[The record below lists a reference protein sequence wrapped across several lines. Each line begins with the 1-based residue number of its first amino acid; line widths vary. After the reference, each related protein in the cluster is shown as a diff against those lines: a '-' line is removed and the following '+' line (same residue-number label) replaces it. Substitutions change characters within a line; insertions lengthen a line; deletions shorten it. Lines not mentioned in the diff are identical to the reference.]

1 MRSRCASAQPPTLA
15 AVASIDD
22 VRTLVALDNGLASVS
37 IVRPDGSLQSTVV
50 NAGVIPHPLGQR
62 PVAAF
67 VARGGTHKIGHLR
80 RDARATLLW
89 RAGWAWA
96 TVEGTV
102 ELAGPDDPLAGVD
115 ADRLRLLL
123 REIYTAAGGI
133 HEDWAEYDRV
143 VAAERRVAVLVTPTR
158 IYQNP

>member
-1 MRSRCASAQPPTLA
+1 MASL
-15 AVASIDD
+15 DD
-22 VRTLVALDNGLASVS
+22 VRALIALDHGLASVTT
-37 IVRPDGSLQSTVV
+37 VRPDGSLQSTVV
-50 NAGVIPHPLGQR
+50 NAGVVAHPVGGR

-67 VARGGTHKIGHLR
+67 VARGGTRKLVHLR
-80 RDARATLLW
+80 ADARATLVW

-102 ELAGPDDPLAGVD
+102 ELCGPDDPLQGVD
-115 ADRLRLLL
+115 RERLRLLL
-123 REIYTAAGGI
+123 REVFEAAGGE

-143 VAAERRVAVLVTPTR
+143 MAAERRAAVLVTPTR

>member
-1 MRSRCASAQPPTLA
+1 
-15 AVASIDD
+15 VASLDD
-22 VRTLVALDNGLASVS
+22 VRALIALDHGLASVTT
-37 IVRPDGSLQSTVV
+37 VRPDGSLQSTVV
-50 NAGVIPHPLGQR
+50 NAGVVAHPVGGR

-67 VARGGTHKIGHLR
+67 VARGGTRKLVHLR
-80 RDARATLLW
+80 ADARATLVW

-102 ELAGPDDPLAGVD
+102 ELCGPDDPLQDVD
-115 ADRLRLLL
+115 RERLRLLL
-123 REIYTAAGGI
+123 REVFEAAGGE

-143 VAAERRVAVLVTPTR
+143 MAAERRAAVLVTPTR